1 MIFIS
6 PFFTP
11 CFRTLKHSINRSSM
25 AVVEHF
31 MLDGLKCIDVVVGEI
46 RVDNVETDDEQL

>member
-1 MIFIS
+1 
-6 PFFTP
+6 
-11 CFRTLKHSINRSSM
+11 M

-31 MLDGLKCIDVVVGEI
+31 MLDGLKCIDAVVGDI